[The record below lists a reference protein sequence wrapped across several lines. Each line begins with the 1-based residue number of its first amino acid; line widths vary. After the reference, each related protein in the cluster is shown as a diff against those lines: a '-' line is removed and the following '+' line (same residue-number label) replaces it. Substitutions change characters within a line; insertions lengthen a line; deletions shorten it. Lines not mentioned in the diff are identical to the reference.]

1 MKLLKEKSS
10 MISTIICGL
19 LMIAGLY
26 NQKIGGTIYP
36 YLFIIGMI
44 IGGFHQTKDGIID
57 TIEDKH
63 LNVDLLMALA
73 AIGASM
79 IQYYFEGIMLTF
91 IFSLSGSLEEFTTNK
106 SKKEIESL
114 MEIQPENAF
123 LLNENGQTT
132 EVPVKDLKI
141 GDTLLVP
148 KGASVPIDG
157 QLLTNYASI
166 DEAAITGESIPR
178 DKNLNDNLFAG
189 TINIGN
195 SLKMTVSKESKDTL
209 FSKIIQLVDDAQN
222 TPSKTAS
229 FLTNFEN
236 IYVKAVL
243 VLVPLAILIPYFF
256 LGWTWNE
263 SFYRGMVLLV
273 VASPCALVASAT
285 PATLAAISH
294 GAKNGVLFKGGI
306 YLEALADLKAI
317 TFDKTGTI
325 TKGVPVVTDEFFI
338 TDEKELTID
347 MLTAIETESTHPLAN
362 AITSRYAPQISEKRH
377 LEVSD
382 ITGSGML
389 GKELENEWKVG
400 NIDFVT
406 TEPLTAELM
415 TQTEKLQE
423 EGKTV
428 IYFSKNNK
436 IIAFFGLLDVPKQ
449 DAVETIKY
457 FKDNGIETT
466 MLTGDHSRTANAV
479 AKMIDIDHVIADCLP
494 EDKTIFIKEQKEKL
508 GTNAMIGD
516 GVNDAPALANASIG
530 IAMGQGTDIAIDVA
544 DIVLMK
550 DDLEKLAVS
559 HQLSLKLKR
568 IVTQNIVFSLSVIAI
583 LIISNF
589 FQVIN
594 LPLGVIGHEGSTILV
609 ILNGLRMLRKLPIE
623 RKMEKQKSE
632 KSESYSSFQEQL
644 SH

>member
-1 MKLLKEKSS
+1 MTYIKEKSS
-10 MISTIICGL
+10 LIATIICGL
-19 LMIAGLY
+19 LLIIGFI
-26 NQKIGGTIYP
+26 NQNTDGIIYP

-57 TIEDKH
+57 TIKDRH

-73 AIGASM
+73 AVGACT
-79 IQYYFEGIMLTF
+79 IEYYFEGIMLTF

-123 LLNENGQTT
+123 LLNENGQTS
-132 EVPVKDLKI
+132 EVPVENLKI

-148 KGASVPIDG
+148 KGASIPIDG
-157 QLLTNYASI
+157 ELLTIHATI

-178 DKNLNDNLFAG
+178 EKKMNENLYAG

-195 SLKMTVSKESKDTL
+195 SLKMTVTKESKDTL
-209 FSKIIQLVDDAQN
+209 FSKIIQLVDEAQN

-229 FLTNFEN
+229 FLSNFEN
-236 IYVKAVL
+236 IYVKVVL
-243 VLVPLAILIPYFF
+243 LVVPLAILIPYF
-256 LGWTWNE
+256 LIGWSWSE

-325 TKGVPVVTDEFFI
+325 TKGSPVVTDEIFMI
-338 TDEKELTID
+338 ENRQDIID
-347 MLTAIETESTHPLAN
+347 ALVAIETESTHPLAN
-362 AITSRYAPQISEKRH
+362 AITTKYIPLVSNKYA
-377 LEVSD
+377 LEVND

-389 GKELENEWKVG
+389 GLDNNNEWKVG
-400 NIDFVT
+400 NVDFVT
-406 TEPLTAELM
+406 SLPLSEEIIKKTE
-415 TQTEKLQE
+415 QLQN

-428 IYFSKNNK
+428 IYFSKNNQV
-436 IIAFFGLLDVPKQ
+436 IAFFGLLDVPKTE
-449 DAVETIKY
+449 AIETIKY
-457 FKDNGIETT
+457 FRDNNIQTT
-466 MLTGDHSRTANAV
+466 MLTGDHSQTANAV
-479 AKMIDIDHVIADCLP
+479 AKMIGIDAVIADCLP
-494 EDKTIFIKEQKEKL
+494 EDKTIFIKEQKEKF
-508 GTNAMIGD
+508 GINAMIGD

-550 DDLEKLAVS
+550 DDLSKLAVS
-559 HQLSLKLKR
+559 HQLSLKLKK
-568 IVTQNIVFSLSVIAI
+568 IVKQNIIFSLSVIAI
-583 LIISNF
+583 LIFSNF
-589 FQVIN
+589 FKVIN

-609 ILNGLRMLRKLPIE
+609 ILNGLRMLQKLPIE
-623 RKMEKQKSE
+623 KKIEKTE
-632 KSESYSSFQEQL
+632 ESYRPSKQL
-644 SH
+644 NKQIN

>member
-1 MKLLKEKSS
+1 MTLIKERSS
-10 MISTIICGL
+10 MIATIVCGI
-19 LMIAGLY
+19 LMVTGLI
-26 NQKIGGTIYP
+26 NQNIGGTLYP
-36 YLFIIGMI
+36 YIFVIGMI
-44 IGGFHQTKDGIID
+44 IGGYNQTKEGIID
-57 TIEDKH
+57 TIEERH

-73 AIGASM
+73 AIGACTIS
-79 IQYYFEGIMLTF
+79 YYFEGIMLTF

-106 SKKEIESL
+106 SKKEIEGL

-132 EVPVKDLKI
+132 EVPVKSLKI
-141 GDTLLVP
+141 GDLLIVP

-157 QLLTNYASI
+157 ILLTDNATI
-166 DEAAITGESIPR
+166 DEAAITGESIPNEKL
-178 DKNLNDNLFAG
+178 KNNDLFAG

-195 SLKMTVSKESKDTL
+195 SLKMKVSKESKDTL
-209 FSKIIQLVDDAQN
+209 FSKIIQLVDEAQN

-243 VLVPLAILIPYFF
+243 VIVPLAILIPYFF
-256 LGWTWNE
+256 LGWTWSE

-317 TFDKTGTI
+317 TFDKTGTL
-325 TKGVPVVTDEFFI
+325 TKGFPVVTDEFFLS
-338 TDEKELTID
+338 DDKQTIINT
-347 MLTAIETESTHPLAN
+347 LVAIETESTHPLAN
-362 AITSRYAPQISEKRH
+362 AITTKFANKTTQKLSLDVKD
-377 LEVSD
+377 V
-382 ITGSGML
+382 TGSGML
-389 GKELENEWKVG
+389 AHENNNEWKVG
-400 NIDFVT
+400 NIEFVT
-406 TEPLTAELM
+406 TQTVSEAIAS
-415 TQTEKLQE
+415 QTEQLQN

-428 IYFSKNNK
+428 IYVSKNND
-436 IIAFFGLLDVPKQ
+436 ILGFFGLLDVPKE
-449 DAVETIKY
+449 DAIKTIEY
-457 FKDNGIETT
+457 FKKEGIVTT
-466 MLTGDHSRTANAV
+466 MLTGDHSHTANAV
-479 AKMIDIDHVIADCLP
+479 ADMLGIDAVVADCLP
-494 EDKTIFIKEQKEKL
+494 EDKTVFIKKQKETV

-516 GVNDAPALANASIG
+516 GVNDAPALANATIG

-559 HQLSLKLKR
+559 HQLSKKLKR
-568 IVTQNIVFSLSVIAI
+568 IVTQNIVFSLSVITI

-589 FQVIN
+589 FKVIN

-609 ILNGLRMLRKLPIE
+609 ILNGLRMLRKLP
-623 RKMEKQKSE
+623 MEK
-632 KSESYSSFQEQL
+632 
-644 SH
+644 

>member
-1 MKLLKEKSS
+1 MTYIKEKSS
-10 MISTIICGL
+10 LIATIICGL
-19 LMIAGLY
+19 LLIIGFI
-26 NQKIGGTIYP
+26 NQNTGGIIYP

-57 TIEDKH
+57 TIKDRH

-73 AIGASM
+73 AVGACT
-79 IQYYFEGIMLTF
+79 IEYYFEGIMLTF

-114 MEIQPENAF
+114 MEIQPDNAF
-123 LLNENGQTT
+123 LLNENGQTS
-132 EVPVKDLKI
+132 EVPVEDLKI

-157 QLLTNYASI
+157 ELLTIHATI
-166 DEAAITGESIPR
+166 DEAAITGESIPKEK
-178 DKNLNDNLFAG
+178 KNNENLYAG

-195 SLKMTVSKESKDTL
+195 SLKMTVTKESKDTL
-209 FSKIIQLVDDAQN
+209 FSKIIQLVDEAQN

-229 FLTNFEN
+229 FLSNFEN
-236 IYVKAVL
+236 IYVKVVL
-243 VLVPLAILIPYFF
+243 FIVPLAILIPYF
-256 LGWTWNE
+256 LIGWTWSE

-325 TKGVPVVTDEFFI
+325 TKGTPVVTDEIFMMENQQDI
-338 TDEKELTID
+338 INALV
-347 MLTAIETESTHPLAN
+347 AIETESTHPLAN
-362 AITSRYAPQISEKRH
+362 AITTKYIPLVSNKYA
-377 LEVSD
+377 LEVND

-389 GKELENEWKVG
+389 GLENNNEWKVG
-400 NIDFVT
+400 NVDFVT
-406 TEPLTAELM
+406 SLPLSEEIIQKTE
-415 TQTEKLQE
+415 QLQK

-428 IYFSKNNK
+428 IYFSKNNQ
-436 IIAFFGLLDVPKQ
+436 IIAFFGLLDIPK
-449 DAVETIKY
+449 DEAIKTIKY
-457 FKDNGIETT
+457 FRDNNIQTT
-466 MLTGDHSRTANAV
+466 MLTGDHSQTANAV
-479 AKMIDIDHVIADCLP
+479 AKMIGIDAVIADCLP
-494 EDKTIFIKEQKEKL
+494 EDKTIFIKEQKEKF
-508 GTNAMIGD
+508 GINAMIGD

-550 DDLEKLAVS
+550 DDLIKLAVS
-559 HQLSLKLKR
+559 HQLSLKLKK
-568 IVTQNIVFSLSVIAI
+568 IVKQNIVFSLSVITI
-583 LIISNF
+583 LIFSNF
-589 FQVIN
+589 FKVIN

-609 ILNGLRMLRKLPIE
+609 ILNGLRMLQKLPIE
-623 RKMEKQKSE
+623 KEIEKAE
-632 KSESYSSFQEQL
+632 KSYRLTKQLKEQIN
-644 SH
+644 

>member
-1 MKLLKEKSS
+1 MTYIKEKSS
-10 MISTIICGL
+10 LIATIICGL
-19 LMIAGLY
+19 LLIIGFI
-26 NQKIGGTIYP
+26 NQNTGGIIYP

-57 TIEDKH
+57 TIKDRH

-73 AIGASM
+73 AVGACT
-79 IQYYFEGIMLTF
+79 IEYYFEGIMLTF

-114 MEIQPENAF
+114 MEIQPDNAF
-123 LLNENGQTT
+123 LLNDNGQTS
-132 EVPVKDLKI
+132 EVPVEDLKI

-157 QLLTNYASI
+157 ELLTIHATI
-166 DEAAITGESIPR
+166 DEAAITGESIPKEK
-178 DKNLNDNLFAG
+178 KNNENLYAG

-195 SLKMTVSKESKDTL
+195 SLKMTVTKESKDTL
-209 FSKIIQLVDDAQN
+209 FSKIIQLVDEAQN

-229 FLTNFEN
+229 FLSNFEN
-236 IYVKAVL
+236 IYVKVVL
-243 VLVPLAILIPYFF
+243 FIVPLAILIPYF
-256 LGWTWNE
+256 LIGWTWSE

-325 TKGVPVVTDEFFI
+325 TKGTPVVTDEIFMMKNQQDI
-338 TDEKELTID
+338 INALV
-347 MLTAIETESTHPLAN
+347 AIETESTHPLAN
-362 AITSRYAPQISEKRH
+362 AITTKYIPLVSNKYA
-377 LEVSD
+377 LEVND

-389 GKELENEWKVG
+389 GLENNNEWKVG
-400 NIDFVT
+400 NVDFVT
-406 TEPLTAELM
+406 SLPLSEEIIQKTE
-415 TQTEKLQE
+415 QLQK

-428 IYFSKNNK
+428 IYFSKNNQ
-436 IIAFFGLLDVPKQ
+436 IIAFFGLLDIPK
-449 DAVETIKY
+449 DEAIKTIKY
-457 FKDNGIETT
+457 FRDNNIQTT
-466 MLTGDHSRTANAV
+466 MLTGDHSQTANAV
-479 AKMIDIDHVIADCLP
+479 AKMIGIDAVIADCLP
-494 EDKTIFIKEQKEKL
+494 EDKTIFIKEQKEKF
-508 GTNAMIGD
+508 GINAMIGD

-550 DDLEKLAVS
+550 DDLIKLAVS
-559 HQLSLKLKR
+559 HQLSLKLKK
-568 IVTQNIVFSLSVIAI
+568 IVKQNIVFSLSVITI
-583 LIISNF
+583 LIFSNF
-589 FQVIN
+589 FKVIN

-609 ILNGLRMLRKLPIE
+609 ILNGLRMLQKLPIE
-623 RKMEKQKSE
+623 KEIEKVE
-632 KSESYSSFQEQL
+632 ESYRLTKQLKEQIN
-644 SH
+644 

>member
-1 MKLLKEKSS
+1 MCYALNVGGMNMTFIKERSS
-10 MISTIICGL
+10 MIATIICGV
-19 LMIAGLY
+19 LMVTGLI
-26 NQKIGGTIYP
+26 NQNTGGTLFP
-36 YLFIIGMI
+36 YIFIIGMI
-44 IGGFHQTKDGIID
+44 IGGFNQTKEGIID
-57 TIEDKH
+57 TIEEKH

-73 AIGASM
+73 AIGACTIS
-79 IQYYFEGIMLTF
+79 YYFEGIMLTF

-106 SKKEIESL
+106 SKKEIEGL

-132 EVPVKDLKI
+132 EVPVKTLKI
-141 GDTLLVP
+141 GDLLMVP
-148 KGASVPIDG
+148 KGTSVPIDG
-157 QLLTNYASI
+157 ILLTDHASI
-166 DEAAITGESIPR
+166 DEAAITGESIPNE
-178 DKNLNDNLFAG
+178 KTNQDNLFAG

-195 SLKMTVSKESKDTL
+195 SLKMEVTKESKDTL
-209 FSKIIQLVDDAQN
+209 FSKIIQLVDEAQN

-229 FLTNFEN
+229 FLSNFEN

-243 VLVPLAILIPYFF
+243 IIVPLAILIPYFL

-317 TFDKTGTI
+317 TFDKTGTL
-325 TKGVPVVTDEFFI
+325 TKGFPIVTDEFFL
-338 TDEKELTID
+338 TDEKELAINT
-347 MLTAIETESTHPLAN
+347 LVAIETASTHPLAN
-362 AITSRYAPQISEKRH
+362 AITTKFSKEASQK
-377 LEVSD
+377 LNLDVKD
-382 ITGSGML
+382 VTGSGML
-389 GKELENEWKVG
+389 ALADTDEWKVG
-400 NIDFVT
+400 NVDFVT
-406 TEPLTAELM
+406 TLPLTDDIISK
-415 TQTEKLQE
+415 TEKLQS

-428 IYFSKNNK
+428 IYLSKNNK
-436 IIAFFGLLDVPKQ
+436 ILAFFGLLDVPKK
-449 DAVETIKY
+449 DAIKTIQY
-457 FKDNGIETT
+457 FNKQGISTT
-466 MLTGDHSRTANAV
+466 MLTGDHSHTADAV
-479 AKMIDIDHVIADCLP
+479 AKMIGIDHVIADCLP
-494 EDKTIFIKEQKEKL
+494 EDKTEFIKKQKEEI
-508 GTNAMIGD
+508 GVNAMIGD

-530 IAMGQGTDIAIDVA
+530 VAMGQGTDIAIDVA

-550 DDLEKLAVS
+550 DDLEKLALS

-568 IVTQNIVFSLSVIAI
+568 IITQNIVFSLSVIAL

-589 FQVIN
+589 FKVIN

-623 RKMEKQKSE
+623 K
-632 KSESYSSFQEQL
+632 
-644 SH
+644 

>member
-1 MKLLKEKSS
+1 MTYIKEKSS
-10 MISTIICGL
+10 LIATIICGL
-19 LMIAGLY
+19 LLIIGFI
-26 NQKIGGTIYP
+26 NQNTGGIIYP

-57 TIEDKH
+57 TIKDRH

-73 AIGASM
+73 AVGACT
-79 IQYYFEGIMLTF
+79 IEYYFEGIMLTF

-114 MEIQPENAF
+114 MEIQPDNAF
-123 LLNENGQTT
+123 LLNENGQTS
-132 EVPVKDLKI
+132 EVPVEDLKI

-157 QLLTNYASI
+157 ELLTIHATI
-166 DEAAITGESIPR
+166 DEAAITGESIPKEK
-178 DKNLNDNLFAG
+178 KNNENLYAG

-195 SLKMTVSKESKDTL
+195 SLKMTVTKESKDTL
-209 FSKIIQLVDDAQN
+209 FSKIIQLVDEAQN

-229 FLTNFEN
+229 FLSNFEN
-236 IYVKAVL
+236 IYVKVVL
-243 VLVPLAILIPYFF
+243 FIVPLAILIPYF
-256 LGWTWNE
+256 LIGWTWSE

-325 TKGVPVVTDEFFI
+325 TKGTPVVTDEIFMMKNQQDI
-338 TDEKELTID
+338 INALV
-347 MLTAIETESTHPLAN
+347 AIETESTHPLAN
-362 AITSRYAPQISEKRH
+362 AITTKYIPLVSNKYA
-377 LEVSD
+377 LEVND

-389 GKELENEWKVG
+389 GLENNNEWKVG
-400 NIDFVT
+400 NVDFVT
-406 TEPLTAELM
+406 SLPLSEEIIQKTE
-415 TQTEKLQE
+415 QLQK

-428 IYFSKNNK
+428 IYFSKNNQ
-436 IIAFFGLLDVPKQ
+436 IIAFFGLLDIPK
-449 DAVETIKY
+449 DEAIKTIKY
-457 FKDNGIETT
+457 FRDNNIQTT
-466 MLTGDHSRTANAV
+466 MLTGDHSQTANAV
-479 AKMIDIDHVIADCLP
+479 AKMIGIDAVIADCLP
-494 EDKTIFIKEQKEKL
+494 EDKTIFIKEQKEKF
-508 GTNAMIGD
+508 GINAMIGD

-550 DDLEKLAVS
+550 DDLIKLAVS
-559 HQLSLKLKR
+559 HQLSLKLKK
-568 IVTQNIVFSLSVIAI
+568 IVKQNIVFSLSVITI
-583 LIISNF
+583 LIFSNF
-589 FQVIN
+589 FKVIN

-609 ILNGLRMLRKLPIE
+609 ILNGLRMLQKLPIE
-623 RKMEKQKSE
+623 KEIEKAE
-632 KSESYSSFQEQL
+632 KSYRLTKQLKEQIN
-644 SH
+644 

>member
-1 MKLLKEKSS
+1 MTYIKEKSS
-10 MISTIICGL
+10 LIATIICGL
-19 LMIAGLY
+19 LLIIGFI
-26 NQKIGGTIYP
+26 NQNTDGIIYP

-57 TIEDKH
+57 TIKDRH

-73 AIGASM
+73 AVGACT
-79 IQYYFEGIMLTF
+79 IEYYFEGIMLTF

-123 LLNENGQTT
+123 LLNKNGQTS
-132 EVPVKDLKI
+132 EVPVENLKI

-148 KGASVPIDG
+148 KGASIPIDG
-157 QLLTNYASI
+157 ELLTIHATI

-178 DKNLNDNLFAG
+178 EKKMNENLYAG

-195 SLKMTVSKESKDTL
+195 SLKMTVTKESKDTL
-209 FSKIIQLVDDAQN
+209 FSKIIQLVDEAQN

-229 FLTNFEN
+229 FLSNFEN
-236 IYVKAVL
+236 IYVKVVL
-243 VLVPLAILIPYFF
+243 LVVPLAILIPYF
-256 LGWTWNE
+256 LIGWSWSE

-325 TKGVPVVTDEFFI
+325 TKGSPVVTDEIFMI
-338 TDEKELTID
+338 ENRQDIID
-347 MLTAIETESTHPLAN
+347 ALVAIETESTHPLAN
-362 AITSRYAPQISEKRH
+362 AITTKYIPLVSDKYA
-377 LEVSD
+377 LEVND

-389 GKELENEWKVG
+389 GLDNNNEWKVG
-400 NIDFVT
+400 NVDFVT
-406 TEPLTAELM
+406 SLPLSEEIIKKTE
-415 TQTEKLQE
+415 QLQN

-428 IYFSKNNK
+428 IYFSKNNQV
-436 IIAFFGLLDVPKQ
+436 IAFFGLLDVPKTE
-449 DAVETIKY
+449 AIETIKY
-457 FKDNGIETT
+457 FRDNNIQTT
-466 MLTGDHSRTANAV
+466 MLTGDHSQTANAV
-479 AKMIDIDHVIADCLP
+479 AKMIGIDAVIADCLP
-494 EDKTIFIKEQKEKL
+494 EDKTIFIKEQKEKF
-508 GTNAMIGD
+508 GINAMIGD

-550 DDLEKLAVS
+550 DDLSKLAVS
-559 HQLSLKLKR
+559 HQLSLKLKK
-568 IVTQNIVFSLSVIAI
+568 IVKQNIIFSLSVIAI
-583 LIISNF
+583 LIFSNF
-589 FQVIN
+589 FKVIN

-609 ILNGLRMLRKLPIE
+609 ILNGLRMLQKLPIE
-623 RKMEKQKSE
+623 KKIEKTE
-632 KSESYSSFQEQL
+632 ESYRPSKQL
-644 SH
+644 NKQIN

>member
-1 MKLLKEKSS
+1 MEQLKEKSS
-10 MISTIICGL
+10 MIATVICGL
-19 LMIAGLY
+19 LMIIGLI
-26 NQKIGGTIYP
+26 NQKSGGNIYP
-36 YLFIIGMI
+36 ILFITGMV

-73 AIGASM
+73 AIGASS

-132 EVPVKDLKI
+132 EVPVKELKI

-157 QLLTNYASI
+157 ELITEFASI

-178 DKNLNDNLFAG
+178 EKKLGEDLFAG

-195 SLKMTVSKESKDTL
+195 SIKMTVSKESKDTL

-229 FLTNFEN
+229 FLSNFEN
-236 IYVKAVL
+236 IYVKVVL
-243 VLVPLAILIPYFF
+243 VLVPLAIILPYFF

-325 TKGVPVVTDEFFI
+325 TKGVPIVTDEFFL
-338 TDEKELTID
+338 TDNKQVAID
-347 MLTAIETESTHPLAN
+347 TLLAIEMESTHPLAN
-362 AITSRYAPQISEKRH
+362 AVTTKYLPFSSKKVKLDI
-377 LEVSD
+377 SD

-389 GKELENEWKVG
+389 GKERDNEWKVG
-400 NIDFVT
+400 NADFVST
-406 TEPLTAELM
+406 QPLAKEMLE
-415 TQTEKLQE
+415 QTEQLQK

-428 IYFSKNNK
+428 IYLSKNNK
-436 IIAFFGLLDVPKQ
+436 VTAFFGLLDVPKQ

-457 FKDNGIETT
+457 FKEQGIETT
-466 MLTGDHSRTANAV
+466 MLTGDHSRTAEAV

-494 EDKTIFIKEQKEKL
+494 EDKTIFIKEQKEKI
-508 GTNAMIGD
+508 GINAMIGD

-559 HQLSLKLKR
+559 HQLAIKLKR
-568 IVTQNIVFSLSVIAI
+568 IVTQNIVFSLSVIAL

-589 FQVIN
+589 FKVIN

-623 RKMEKQKSE
+623 KKFEKNKIEQKN
-632 KSESYSSFQEQL
+632 SYTSLQEQF
-644 SH
+644 SN

>member
-1 MKLLKEKSS
+1 MTFIKERSS
-10 MISTIICGL
+10 MIATIVCGI
-19 LMIAGLY
+19 LMVTGLI
-26 NQKIGGTIYP
+26 NQNIGGTLYP
-36 YLFIIGMI
+36 YIFVIGMI
-44 IGGFHQTKDGIID
+44 IGGYNQTKEGIID
-57 TIEDKH
+57 TIEERH

-73 AIGASM
+73 AIGACTIS
-79 IQYYFEGIMLTF
+79 YYFEGIMLTF

-106 SKKEIESL
+106 SKKEIEGL

-132 EVPVKDLKI
+132 EVPVKSLKI
-141 GDTLLVP
+141 GDLLIVP

-157 QLLTNYASI
+157 ILLTDNATI
-166 DEAAITGESIPR
+166 DEAAITGESIPNEKL
-178 DKNLNDNLFAG
+178 KNNDLFAG

-195 SLKMTVSKESKDTL
+195 SLKMKVSKESKDTL
-209 FSKIIQLVDDAQN
+209 FSKIIQLVDEAQN

-243 VLVPLAILIPYFF
+243 VIVPLAILIPYFF
-256 LGWTWNE
+256 LGWTWSE

-317 TFDKTGTI
+317 TFDKTGTL
-325 TKGVPVVTDEFFI
+325 TKGFPVVTDEFFLS
-338 TDEKELTID
+338 DDKQTIINT
-347 MLTAIETESTHPLAN
+347 LVAIETESTHPLAN
-362 AITSRYAPQISEKRH
+362 AITTKFANKTTQKLSLDVKD
-377 LEVSD
+377 V
-382 ITGSGML
+382 TGSGML
-389 GKELENEWKVG
+389 AHENNNEWKVG
-400 NIDFVT
+400 NIEFVT
-406 TEPLTAELM
+406 TQTVSEAIAS
-415 TQTEKLQE
+415 QTEQLQN

-428 IYFSKNNK
+428 IYVSKNND
-436 IIAFFGLLDVPKQ
+436 ILGFFGLLDVPKE
-449 DAVETIKY
+449 DAIKTIEY
-457 FKDNGIETT
+457 FKKEGIVTT
-466 MLTGDHSRTANAV
+466 MLTGDHSHTANAV
-479 AKMIDIDHVIADCLP
+479 ADMLGIDAVVADCLP
-494 EDKTIFIKEQKEKL
+494 EDKTVFIKKQKETV

-516 GVNDAPALANASIG
+516 GVNDAPALANATIG

-559 HQLSLKLKR
+559 HQLSKKLKR
-568 IVTQNIVFSLSVIAI
+568 IVTQNIVFSLSVITI

-589 FQVIN
+589 FKVIN

-609 ILNGLRMLRKLPIE
+609 ILNGLRMLRKLP
-623 RKMEKQKSE
+623 MEK
-632 KSESYSSFQEQL
+632 
-644 SH
+644 

>member
-1 MKLLKEKSS
+1 MTYIKEKSS
-10 MISTIICGL
+10 MIATVICGI
-19 LMIAGLY
+19 LMIVGLI
-26 NQKIGGTIYP
+26 NQNTGGTIYP
-36 YLFIIGMI
+36 YLFVIGMI

-57 TIEDKH
+57 TIKDRH

-73 AIGASM
+73 AVGACT
-79 IQYYFEGIMLTF
+79 IEYYFEGIMLTF

-123 LLNENGQTT
+123 LLNDNGQTT
-132 EVPVKDLKI
+132 EVPVEDLKI

-148 KGASVPIDG
+148 KGASIPIDG
-157 QLLTNYASI
+157 ELLTLHATI

-178 DKNLNDNLFAG
+178 EKKTNENLFAG

-209 FSKIIQLVDDAQN
+209 FSKIIQLVDEAQN

-229 FLTNFEN
+229 FLSNFEN

-243 VLVPLAILIPYFF
+243 FIVPLAILIPYFL
-256 LGWTWNE
+256 LGWTWSE

-325 TKGVPVVTDEFFI
+325 TKGTPVVTDEIFI
-338 TDEKELTID
+338 DNNRQDIINALV
-347 MLTAIETESTHPLAN
+347 AIETESTHPLAN
-362 AITSRYAPQISEKRH
+362 AITTKYIPH
-377 LEVSD
+377 VSNKTTLDVND

-389 GKELENEWKVG
+389 GVENGNEWKVG
-400 NIDFVT
+400 NVDFVT
-406 TEPLTAELM
+406 NTDLSEDMSQKTA
-415 TQTEKLQE
+415 QLQK

-428 IYFSKNNK
+428 IYFSKNNQ
-436 IIAFFGLLDVPKQ
+436 IVAFFGLLDIPKQ
-449 DAVETIKY
+449 EAIETIKY
-457 FKDNGIETT
+457 FNNNDIQTT
-466 MLTGDHSRTANAV
+466 MLTGDHSQTANAV
-479 AKMIDIDHVIADCLP
+479 AKMIGIDAVIADCLP
-494 EDKTIFIKEQKEKL
+494 EDKTIFIKEQKDKV
-508 GTNAMIGD
+508 GINAMIGD

-550 DDLEKLAVS
+550 DDLSKLAVS

-568 IVTQNIVFSLSVIAI
+568 IVKQNIIFSLSVIAI
-583 LIISNF
+583 LIFSNF
-589 FQVIN
+589 FKVIN

-609 ILNGLRMLRKLPIE
+609 ILNGLRMLQKLP
-623 RKMEKQKSE
+623 MEKRIE
-632 KSESYSSFQEQL
+632 KVIETNNSHEIQEQIN
-644 SH
+644 

>member
-1 MKLLKEKSS
+1 MKQLKEKSS
-10 MISTIICGL
+10 MIATIICGL
-19 LMIAGLY
+19 LMIVGLI
-26 NQKIGGTIYP
+26 NQKSGGNIYP
-36 YLFIIGMI
+36 ILFITGMI
-44 IGGFHQTKDGIID
+44 IGGFHQTRDGIID
-57 TIEDKH
+57 TIKDRH

-73 AIGASM
+73 AIGASL

-123 LLNENGQTT
+123 LLNENGQTI

-157 QLLTNYASI
+157 SLLTDYASI

-178 DKNLNDNLFAG
+178 EKNVGEDLFAG

-195 SLKMTVSKESKDTL
+195 SIKMTVTKESKDTL

-229 FLTNFEN
+229 FLSNFEN

-243 VLVPLAILIPYFF
+243 VLVPLAILIPYFL

-325 TKGVPVVTDEFFI
+325 TKGVPVVTDEFF
-338 TDEKELTID
+338 LTENKQVIID
-347 MLTAIETESTHPLAN
+347 TLLAIEMESTHPLAN
-362 AITSRYAPQISEKRH
+362 AMTTKYLPFSSNKVT
-377 LEVSD
+377 LEIND

-389 GKELENEWKVG
+389 GKEHDNEWRVG
-400 NIDFVT
+400 NAEFVSDK
-406 TEPLTAELM
+406 PFPSQMAQ
-415 TQTEKLQE
+415 QTELLQK

-428 IYFSKNNK
+428 IYLSQNNE
-436 IIAFFGLLDVPKQ
+436 IVAFFGLLDVPKQ

-457 FKDNGIETT
+457 FKQEGIETT
-466 MLTGDHSRTANAV
+466 MLTGDHSRTAEAV
-479 AKMIDIDHVIADCLP
+479 ARMIDIDHVLADCLP
-494 EDKTIFIKEQKEKL
+494 EDKTIFIKEQKEKV
-508 GTNAMIGD
+508 GINAMIGD

-559 HQLSLKLKR
+559 HQLAIKLKR
-568 IVTQNIVFSLSVIAI
+568 IVTQNIVFSLSVIAL

-589 FQVIN
+589 FKVIN

-623 RKMEKQKSE
+623 KKIEKAKVEETNTYQSL
-632 KSESYSSFQEQL
+632 QEQL
-644 SH
+644 SN

>member
-1 MKLLKEKSS
+1 MCYALNVGGMNMTFIKERSS
-10 MISTIICGL
+10 MIATIICGV
-19 LMIAGLY
+19 LMVTGLI
-26 NQKIGGTIYP
+26 NQNTGGTLFP
-36 YLFIIGMI
+36 YIFIIGMI
-44 IGGFHQTKDGIID
+44 IGGFNQTKEGIID
-57 TIEDKH
+57 TIEEKH

-73 AIGASM
+73 AIGACTIS
-79 IQYYFEGIMLTF
+79 YYFEGIMLTF

-106 SKKEIESL
+106 SKKEIEGL

-132 EVPVKDLKI
+132 EVPVKTLKI
-141 GDTLLVP
+141 GDLLMVP
-148 KGASVPIDG
+148 KGTSVPIDG
-157 QLLTNYASI
+157 ILLTDHASI
-166 DEAAITGESIPR
+166 DEAAITGESIPNE
-178 DKNLNDNLFAG
+178 KTNQDNLFAG

-195 SLKMTVSKESKDTL
+195 SLKMEVTKESKDTL
-209 FSKIIQLVDDAQN
+209 FSKIIQLVDEAQN

-229 FLTNFEN
+229 FLSNFEN

-243 VLVPLAILIPYFF
+243 IIVPLAILIPYFL

-317 TFDKTGTI
+317 TFDKTGTL
-325 TKGVPVVTDEFFI
+325 TKGFPIVTDEFFL
-338 TDEKELTID
+338 TDEKELAINT
-347 MLTAIETESTHPLAN
+347 LVAIETASTHPLAN
-362 AITSRYAPQISEKRH
+362 AITTKFSKEASQK
-377 LEVSD
+377 LNLDVKD
-382 ITGSGML
+382 VTGSGML
-389 GKELENEWKVG
+389 ALADTDEWKVG
-400 NIDFVT
+400 NVDFVT
-406 TEPLTAELM
+406 TLPLTDDIISK
-415 TQTEKLQE
+415 TEKLQS

-436 IIAFFGLLDVPKQ
+436 ILAFFGLLDVPKE
-449 DAVETIKY
+449 DAIKTIQY
-457 FKDNGIETT
+457 FNKQGISTT
-466 MLTGDHSRTANAV
+466 MLTGDHSHTADAV
-479 AKMIDIDHVIADCLP
+479 AKMIGIDHVIADCLP
-494 EDKTIFIKEQKEKL
+494 EDKTEFIKKQKEEI
-508 GTNAMIGD
+508 GVNAMIGD

-530 IAMGQGTDIAIDVA
+530 VAMGQGTDIAIDVA

-550 DDLEKLAVS
+550 DDLEKLALS

-568 IVTQNIVFSLSVIAI
+568 IITQNIVFSLSVITL

-589 FQVIN
+589 FKVIN

-623 RKMEKQKSE
+623 K
-632 KSESYSSFQEQL
+632 
-644 SH
+644 

>member
-1 MKLLKEKSS
+1 MCYALNVGGMNMTFIKERSS
-10 MISTIICGL
+10 MIATIICGV
-19 LMIAGLY
+19 LMVTGLI
-26 NQKIGGTIYP
+26 NQNTGGTLFP
-36 YLFIIGMI
+36 YIFIIGMI
-44 IGGFHQTKDGIID
+44 IGGFNQTKEGIID
-57 TIEDKH
+57 TIEEKH

-73 AIGASM
+73 AIGACTIS
-79 IQYYFEGIMLTF
+79 YYFEGIMLTF

-106 SKKEIESL
+106 SKKEIEGL

-132 EVPVKDLKI
+132 EVPVKILKI
-141 GDTLLVP
+141 GDLLMVP
-148 KGASVPIDG
+148 KGTSVPIDG
-157 QLLTNYASI
+157 ILLTDHASI
-166 DEAAITGESIPR
+166 DEAAITGESIPNE
-178 DKNLNDNLFAG
+178 KTNQDNLFAG

-195 SLKMTVSKESKDTL
+195 SLKMEVTKESKDTL
-209 FSKIIQLVDDAQN
+209 FSKIIQLVDEAQN

-229 FLTNFEN
+229 FLSNFEN

-243 VLVPLAILIPYFF
+243 IIVPLAILIPYFL

-317 TFDKTGTI
+317 TFDKTGTL
-325 TKGVPVVTDEFFI
+325 TKGFPIVTDEFFL
-338 TDEKELTID
+338 TDEKELSINT
-347 MLTAIETESTHPLAN
+347 LVAIETASTHPLAN
-362 AITSRYAPQISEKRH
+362 AITTKFSKEASQK
-377 LEVSD
+377 LNLDVKD
-382 ITGSGML
+382 VTGSGML
-389 GKELENEWKVG
+389 ALADTDEWKVG
-400 NIDFVT
+400 NVDFVT
-406 TEPLTAELM
+406 TLPLTDDIISK
-415 TQTEKLQE
+415 TEKLQN

-428 IYFSKNNK
+428 IYLSRNNH
-436 IIAFFGLLDVPKQ
+436 ILAFFGLLDVPKE
-449 DAVETIKY
+449 DAIKTIQY
-457 FKDNGIETT
+457 FNKQGISTT
-466 MLTGDHSRTANAV
+466 MLTGDHSHTADAV
-479 AKMIDIDHVIADCLP
+479 AKMIGIDHVIADCLP
-494 EDKTIFIKEQKEKL
+494 EDKTEFIKKQKEEI
-508 GTNAMIGD
+508 GVNAMIGD

-530 IAMGQGTDIAIDVA
+530 VAMGQGTDIAIDVA

-550 DDLEKLAVS
+550 DDLEKLALS

-568 IVTQNIVFSLSVIAI
+568 IITQNIVFSLSVIAL

-589 FQVIN
+589 FKVIN

-623 RKMEKQKSE
+623 K
-632 KSESYSSFQEQL
+632 
-644 SH
+644 

>member
-1 MKLLKEKSS
+1 MTYIKEKSS
-10 MISTIICGL
+10 LIATIICGL
-19 LMIAGLY
+19 LLIIGFI
-26 NQKIGGTIYP
+26 NQNTGGIIYP

-57 TIEDKH
+57 TIKDRH

-73 AIGASM
+73 AVGACT
-79 IQYYFEGIMLTF
+79 IEYYFEGIMLTF

-114 MEIQPENAF
+114 MEIQPDNAF
-123 LLNENGQTT
+123 LLNENGQTS
-132 EVPVKDLKI
+132 EVPVEDLKI

-157 QLLTNYASI
+157 ELLTIHATI
-166 DEAAITGESIPR
+166 DEAAITGESIPKEK
-178 DKNLNDNLFAG
+178 KNNENLYAG

-195 SLKMTVSKESKDTL
+195 SLKMTVTKESKDTL
-209 FSKIIQLVDDAQN
+209 FSKIIQLVDEAQN

-229 FLTNFEN
+229 FLSNFEN
-236 IYVKAVL
+236 IYVKVVL
-243 VLVPLAILIPYFF
+243 FIVPLAILIPYF
-256 LGWTWNE
+256 LIGWTWSE

-325 TKGVPVVTDEFFI
+325 TKGTPVVTDEIFMMENQQDI
-338 TDEKELTID
+338 INALV
-347 MLTAIETESTHPLAN
+347 AIETESTHPLAN
-362 AITSRYAPQISEKRH
+362 AITTKYIPLVSNKYA
-377 LEVSD
+377 LEVND

-389 GKELENEWKVG
+389 GLENNNEWKVG
-400 NIDFVT
+400 NVDFVT
-406 TEPLTAELM
+406 SLPLSEEIIQKTE
-415 TQTEKLQE
+415 QLQK

-428 IYFSKNNK
+428 IYFSKNNQ
-436 IIAFFGLLDVPKQ
+436 IIAFFGLLDIPK
-449 DAVETIKY
+449 DEAIKTIKY
-457 FKDNGIETT
+457 FRDNNIQTT
-466 MLTGDHSRTANAV
+466 MLTGDHSQTANAV
-479 AKMIDIDHVIADCLP
+479 AKMIGIDAVIADCLP
-494 EDKTIFIKEQKEKL
+494 EDKTIFIKEQKEKF
-508 GTNAMIGD
+508 GINAMIGD

-550 DDLEKLAVS
+550 DDLIKLAVS
-559 HQLSLKLKR
+559 HQLSLKLKK
-568 IVTQNIVFSLSVIAI
+568 IVKQNIVFSLSVITI
-583 LIISNF
+583 LIFSNF
-589 FQVIN
+589 FKVIN

-609 ILNGLRMLRKLPIE
+609 ILNGLRMLQKLPIE
-623 RKMEKQKSE
+623 KEIEKVE
-632 KSESYSSFQEQL
+632 ESYRLTKQLKEQIN
-644 SH
+644 

>member
-1 MKLLKEKSS
+1 MTYIKEKSS
-10 MISTIICGL
+10 LIATIICGL
-19 LMIAGLY
+19 LLIIGFI
-26 NQKIGGTIYP
+26 NQNTGGIIYP

-57 TIEDKH
+57 TIKDRH

-73 AIGASM
+73 AVGACT
-79 IQYYFEGIMLTF
+79 IEYYFEGIMLTF

-114 MEIQPENAF
+114 MEIQPDNAF
-123 LLNENGQTT
+123 LLNENGQTS
-132 EVPVKDLKI
+132 EVPVEDLKI

-157 QLLTNYASI
+157 ELLTIHATI
-166 DEAAITGESIPR
+166 DEAAITGESIPKEK
-178 DKNLNDNLFAG
+178 KNNENLYAG

-195 SLKMTVSKESKDTL
+195 SLKMTVTKESKDTL
-209 FSKIIQLVDDAQN
+209 FSKIIQLVDEAQN

-229 FLTNFEN
+229 FLSNFEN
-236 IYVKAVL
+236 IYVKVVL
-243 VLVPLAILIPYFF
+243 FIVPLAILIPYF
-256 LGWTWNE
+256 LIGWTWSE

-325 TKGVPVVTDEFFI
+325 TKGTPVVTDEIFMMKNQQDI
-338 TDEKELTID
+338 INALV
-347 MLTAIETESTHPLAN
+347 AIETESTHPLAN
-362 AITSRYAPQISEKRH
+362 AITTKYIPLVSNKYA
-377 LEVSD
+377 LEVND

-389 GKELENEWKVG
+389 GLENNNEWKVG
-400 NIDFVT
+400 NVDFVT
-406 TEPLTAELM
+406 SLPLSEEIIQKTE
-415 TQTEKLQE
+415 QLQK

-428 IYFSKNNK
+428 IYFSKNNQ
-436 IIAFFGLLDVPKQ
+436 IIAFFGLLDIPK
-449 DAVETIKY
+449 DEAIKTIKY
-457 FKDNGIETT
+457 FRDNNIQTT
-466 MLTGDHSRTANAV
+466 MLTGDHSQTANAV
-479 AKMIDIDHVIADCLP
+479 AKMIGIDAVIADCLP
-494 EDKTIFIKEQKEKL
+494 EDKTIFIKEQKEKF
-508 GTNAMIGD
+508 GINAMIGD

-550 DDLEKLAVS
+550 DDLIKLAVS
-559 HQLSLKLKR
+559 HQLSLKLKK
-568 IVTQNIVFSLSVIAI
+568 IVKQNIVFSLSVITI
-583 LIISNF
+583 LIFSNF
-589 FQVIN
+589 FKVIN

-609 ILNGLRMLRKLPIE
+609 ILNGLRMLQKLPIE
-623 RKMEKQKSE
+623 KEIEKVE
-632 KSESYSSFQEQL
+632 ESYRLTKQLKEQIN
-644 SH
+644 

>member
-1 MKLLKEKSS
+1 MTYIKEKSS
-10 MISTIICGL
+10 LIATIICGL
-19 LMIAGLY
+19 LLIIGFI
-26 NQKIGGTIYP
+26 NQNTGGIIYP

-57 TIEDKH
+57 TIKDRH

-73 AIGASM
+73 AVGACT
-79 IQYYFEGIMLTF
+79 IEYYFEGIMLTF

-114 MEIQPENAF
+114 MEIQPDNAF
-123 LLNENGQTT
+123 LLNENGQTS
-132 EVPVKDLKI
+132 EVPVEDLKI

-157 QLLTNYASI
+157 ELLTIHATI
-166 DEAAITGESIPR
+166 DEAAITGESIPKEK
-178 DKNLNDNLFAG
+178 KNNENLYAG

-195 SLKMTVSKESKDTL
+195 SLKMTVTKESKDTL
-209 FSKIIQLVDDAQN
+209 FSKIIQLVDEAQN

-229 FLTNFEN
+229 FLSNFEN
-236 IYVKAVL
+236 IYVKVVL
-243 VLVPLAILIPYFF
+243 FIVPLAILIPYF
-256 LGWTWNE
+256 LIGWTWSE

-325 TKGVPVVTDEFFI
+325 TKGTPVVTDEIFMMKNQQDI
-338 TDEKELTID
+338 INALV
-347 MLTAIETESTHPLAN
+347 AIETESTHPLAN
-362 AITSRYAPQISEKRH
+362 AITTKYIPLVSNKYA
-377 LEVSD
+377 LEVND

-389 GKELENEWKVG
+389 GLENNNEWKVG
-400 NIDFVT
+400 NVDFVT
-406 TEPLTAELM
+406 SLPLSEEIIQKTE
-415 TQTEKLQE
+415 QLQK

-428 IYFSKNNK
+428 IYFSKNNQ
-436 IIAFFGLLDVPKQ
+436 IIAFFGLLDIPK
-449 DAVETIKY
+449 DEAIKTIKY
-457 FKDNGIETT
+457 FRDNNIQTT
-466 MLTGDHSRTANAV
+466 MLTGDHSQTANAV
-479 AKMIDIDHVIADCLP
+479 AKMIGIDAVIADCLP
-494 EDKTIFIKEQKEKL
+494 EDKTIFIKEQKEKF
-508 GTNAMIGD
+508 GINAMIGD

-550 DDLEKLAVS
+550 DDLIKLAVS
-559 HQLSLKLKR
+559 HQLSLKLKK
-568 IVTQNIVFSLSVIAI
+568 IVKQNIVFSLSVITI
-583 LIISNF
+583 LIFSNF
-589 FQVIN
+589 FKVIN

-609 ILNGLRMLRKLPIE
+609 ILNGLRMLQKLPIE
-623 RKMEKQKSE
+623 KEIEKIE
-632 KSESYSSFQEQL
+632 ESYRPTNQLKEQIN
-644 SH
+644 

>member
-1 MKLLKEKSS
+1 MTFIKERSS
-10 MISTIICGL
+10 MIATIICGV
-19 LMIAGLY
+19 LMVTGLI
-26 NQKIGGTIYP
+26 NQNTGGTLFP
-36 YLFIIGMI
+36 YIFIIGMI
-44 IGGFHQTKDGIID
+44 IGGFNQTKEGIID
-57 TIEDKH
+57 TIEEKH

-73 AIGASM
+73 AIGACTIS
-79 IQYYFEGIMLTF
+79 YYFEGIMLTF

-106 SKKEIESL
+106 SKKEIEGL

-132 EVPVKDLKI
+132 EVPVKTLKI
-141 GDTLLVP
+141 GDLLMVP
-148 KGASVPIDG
+148 KGTSVPIDG
-157 QLLTNYASI
+157 ILLTDHASI
-166 DEAAITGESIPR
+166 DEAAITGESIPNE
-178 DKNLNDNLFAG
+178 KTNQDNLFAG

-195 SLKMTVSKESKDTL
+195 SLKMEVTKESKDTL
-209 FSKIIQLVDDAQN
+209 FSKIIQLVDEAQN

-229 FLTNFEN
+229 FLSNFEN

-243 VLVPLAILIPYFF
+243 IIVPLAILIPYFL

-317 TFDKTGTI
+317 TFDKTGTL
-325 TKGVPVVTDEFFI
+325 TKGFPIVTDEFFL
-338 TDEKELTID
+338 TDEKELAINT
-347 MLTAIETESTHPLAN
+347 LVAIETASTHPLAN
-362 AITSRYAPQISEKRH
+362 AITTKFSKEASQK
-377 LEVSD
+377 LNLDVKD
-382 ITGSGML
+382 VTGSGML
-389 GKELENEWKVG
+389 ALADTDEWKVG
-400 NIDFVT
+400 NVDFVT
-406 TEPLTAELM
+406 TLPLTDDIISK
-415 TQTEKLQE
+415 TEKLQS

-428 IYFSKNNK
+428 IYLSKNNK
-436 IIAFFGLLDVPKQ
+436 ILAFFGLLDVPKK
-449 DAVETIKY
+449 DAIKTIQY
-457 FKDNGIETT
+457 FNKQGISTT
-466 MLTGDHSRTANAV
+466 MLTGDHSHTADAV
-479 AKMIDIDHVIADCLP
+479 AKMIGIDHVIADCLP
-494 EDKTIFIKEQKEKL
+494 EDKTEFIKKQKEEI
-508 GTNAMIGD
+508 GVNAMIGD

-530 IAMGQGTDIAIDVA
+530 VAMGQGTDIAIDVA

-550 DDLEKLAVS
+550 DDLEKLALS

-568 IVTQNIVFSLSVIAI
+568 IITQNIVFSLSVIAL

-589 FQVIN
+589 FKVIN

-623 RKMEKQKSE
+623 K
-632 KSESYSSFQEQL
+632 
-644 SH
+644 

>member
-1 MKLLKEKSS
+1 MTYIKERSS
-10 MISTIICGL
+10 MVATVVCGV
-19 LMIAGLY
+19 LMVAGLI
-26 NQKIGGTIYP
+26 NQNTGGTLYP
-36 YLFIIGMI
+36 YIFVIGMI

-57 TIEDKH
+57 TIEERH

-73 AIGASM
+73 AIGACTIS
-79 IQYYFEGIMLTF
+79 YYFEGIMLTF

-132 EVPVKDLKI
+132 EVPVKELKI
-141 GDTLLVP
+141 GDFLIVP

-157 QLLTNYASI
+157 TLLTDHASI
-166 DEAAITGESIPR
+166 DEAAITGESIPNEKR
-178 DKNLNDNLFAG
+178 KQDNLFAG

-195 SLKMTVSKESKDTL
+195 SLKMQVSKESKDTL
-209 FSKIIQLVDDAQN
+209 FSKIIQLVDEAQN

-229 FLTNFEN
+229 FLSNFEN

-243 VLVPLAILIPYFF
+243 IIVPLAILIPYLL
-256 LGWTWNE
+256 LGWTFNE

-317 TFDKTGTI
+317 TFDKTGTL
-325 TKGVPVVTDEFFI
+325 TKGFPVVTDEFFLV
-338 TDEKELTID
+338 DNKEKVINTLV
-347 MLTAIETESTHPLAN
+347 AIETESTHPLAN
-362 AITSRYAPQISEKRH
+362 AITTKFSADVTEK
-377 LEVSD
+377 VSLD
-382 ITGSGML
+382 IQDVTGSGML
-389 GKELENEWKVG
+389 ATENHNSWKIG
-400 NIDFVT
+400 NAEFVSSS
-406 TEPLTAELM
+406 PLNSNVASQTAA
-415 TQTEKLQE
+415 LQDQ
-423 EGKTV
+423 GKTV
-428 IYFSKNNK
+428 IYLSKNDEV
-436 IIAFFGLLDVPKQ
+436 IAFFGLLDVPKE
-449 DAVETIKY
+449 DAIKTIQY
-457 FKDNGIETT
+457 FKKQGIDTT
-466 MLTGDHSRTANAV
+466 MLTGDHHQTAEAV
-479 AKMIDIDHVIADCLP
+479 AKMIGIDHVLADCLP
-494 EDKTIFIKEQKEKL
+494 EDKTIFIKEQKERV

-550 DDLEKLAVS
+550 DNLEKLAMS

-583 LIISNF
+583 LIVSNF

-609 ILNGLRMLRKLPIE
+609 ILNGLRMLGKLPIE
-623 RKMEKQKSE
+623 K
-632 KSESYSSFQEQL
+632 
-644 SH
+644 

>member
-1 MKLLKEKSS
+1 MTYIKERSS
-10 MISTIICGL
+10 MVATVVCGV
-19 LMIAGLY
+19 LMVAGLI
-26 NQKIGGTIYP
+26 NQNTGGTLYP
-36 YLFIIGMI
+36 YIFVIGMI

-57 TIEDKH
+57 TIEERH

-73 AIGASM
+73 AIGACTIS
-79 IQYYFEGIMLTF
+79 YYFEGIMLTF

-132 EVPVKDLKI
+132 EVPVKELKI
-141 GDTLLVP
+141 GDFLIVP

-157 QLLTNYASI
+157 TLLTDHASI
-166 DEAAITGESIPR
+166 DEAAITGESIPNEKR
-178 DKNLNDNLFAG
+178 KQDNLFAG

-195 SLKMTVSKESKDTL
+195 SLKMQVSKESKDTL
-209 FSKIIQLVDDAQN
+209 FSKIIQLVDEAQN

-229 FLTNFEN
+229 FLSNFEN

-243 VLVPLAILIPYFF
+243 IIVPLAILIPYLL
-256 LGWTWNE
+256 LGWTFNE

-317 TFDKTGTI
+317 TFDKTGTL
-325 TKGVPVVTDEFFI
+325 TKGFPVVTDEFFLV
-338 TDEKELTID
+338 DNKEKVINTLV
-347 MLTAIETESTHPLAN
+347 AIETESTHPLAN
-362 AITSRYAPQISEKRH
+362 AITTKFSADVTEK
-377 LEVSD
+377 VSLD
-382 ITGSGML
+382 IQDVTGSGML
-389 GKELENEWKVG
+389 ATENHNSWKIG
-400 NIDFVT
+400 NAEFVSSS
-406 TEPLTAELM
+406 PLNSNVAPQTAA
-415 TQTEKLQE
+415 LQDQ
-423 EGKTV
+423 GKTV
-428 IYFSKNNK
+428 IYLSKNDEV
-436 IIAFFGLLDVPKQ
+436 IAFFGLLDVPKE
-449 DAVETIKY
+449 DAIKTIQY
-457 FKDNGIETT
+457 FKKQGIDTT
-466 MLTGDHSRTANAV
+466 MLTGDHHQTAEAV
-479 AKMIDIDHVIADCLP
+479 AKMIGIDHVLADCLP
-494 EDKTIFIKEQKEKL
+494 EDKTIFIKEQKERV

-550 DDLEKLAVS
+550 DNLEKLAMS

-583 LIISNF
+583 LIVSNF

-609 ILNGLRMLRKLPIE
+609 ILNGLRMLGKLPIE
-623 RKMEKQKSE
+623 K
-632 KSESYSSFQEQL
+632 
-644 SH
+644 

>member
-1 MKLLKEKSS
+1 MKRLKERSS
-10 MISTIICGL
+10 MIATILCGL
-19 LMIAGLY
+19 LMVIGLF
-26 NQKIGGTIYP
+26 NQKTGGTSYP
-36 YLFIIGMI
+36 YLFILGMI

-73 AIGASM
+73 AVGASL

-148 KGASVPIDG
+148 KGASIPIDG
-157 QLLTNYASI
+157 QLLTTYASI
-166 DEAAITGESIPR
+166 DEAAITGESIPGE
-178 DKNLNDNLFAG
+178 KYLNDNLFAG

-195 SLKMTVSKESKDTL
+195 SVKMTVSKESKDTL

-236 IYVKAVL
+236 IYVKLIL
-243 VLVPLAILIPYFF
+243 VLVPLAILIPYFL

-325 TKGVPVVTDEFFI
+325 TKGVPVVTDEFFL
-338 TDEKELTID
+338 TNEKKMTID
-347 MLTAIETESTHPLAN
+347 ILTAIETESTHPLAN
-362 AITSRYAPQISEKRH
+362 AITSKYAPLMTKKRI
-377 LEVSD
+377 LEISD

-389 GKELENEWKVG
+389 GKDKDNEWKVG
-400 NIDFVT
+400 NVDFVT
-406 TEPLTAELM
+406 DQPLSSEVIQQT
-415 TQTEKLQE
+415 TQLQE

-428 IYFSKNNK
+428 IYFSKNNH
-436 IIAFFGLLDVPKQ
+436 IVAFFGLLDVPKV
-449 DAVETIKY
+449 DAIETIKY
-457 FKDNGIETT
+457 FKDNNIETT

-494 EDKTIFIKEQKEKL
+494 EDKTIFIKNQKEKL

-550 DDLEKLAVS
+550 DDLQKLAVS

-568 IVTQNIVFSLSVIAI
+568 IVTQNIIFSLSVITI

-589 FQVIN
+589 FQIIN

-609 ILNGLRMLRKLPIE
+609 ILNGLRMLQKLPIE
-623 RKMEKQKSE
+623 KKMNKIQRKNNNT
-632 KSESYSSFQEQL
+632 FTTLQEDL
-644 SH
+644 IH

>member
-1 MKLLKEKSS
+1 MTFIKERSS
-10 MISTIICGL
+10 MIATVICGV
-19 LMIAGLY
+19 LMITGLIIQ
-26 NQKIGGTIYP
+26 NTGGTIYP
-36 YLFIIGMI
+36 YIFIIGMI
-44 IGGFHQTKDGIID
+44 IGGFHQTKDGVID
-57 TIEDKH
+57 TIEEKH

-73 AIGASM
+73 AIGACTIS
-79 IQYYFEGIMLTF
+79 YYFEGIMLTF

-106 SKKEIESL
+106 SKKEIEGL

-132 EVPVKDLKI
+132 EVPVKELKI
-141 GDTLLVP
+141 GDLLIVP

-157 QLLTNYASI
+157 NLLTDHASI
-166 DEAAITGESIPR
+166 DEAAITGESIPNEKR
-178 DKNLNDNLFAG
+178 QNDSLFAG
-189 TINIGN
+189 TINIGD
-195 SLKMTVSKESKDTL
+195 SLKMSVSKESKDTL
-209 FSKIIQLVDDAQN
+209 FSKIIQLVDEAQN

-229 FLTNFEN
+229 FLSNFEN

-243 VLVPLAILIPYFF
+243 VIVPLAILIPYFL

-317 TFDKTGTI
+317 TFDKTGTL
-325 TKGVPVVTDEFFI
+325 TKGFPVVTDEIFMSENK
-338 TDEKELTID
+338 EKLINT
-347 MLTAIETESTHPLAN
+347 LVAIETESTHPLAN
-362 AITSRYAPQISEKRH
+362 AITTKYANKTSKR
-377 LEVSD
+377 LELDVKD

-389 GKELENEWKVG
+389 ATDKENEWKVG
-400 NIDFVT
+400 NADFVT
-406 TEPLTAELM
+406 TNPIEETVIA
-415 TQTEKLQE
+415 QTKQLQN

-428 IYFSKNNK
+428 IYLSQNNQ
-436 IIAFFGLLDVPKQ
+436 IVAFFGLLDVPKE
-449 DAVETIKY
+449 DAIKTINY
-457 FKDNGIETT
+457 FKKQGITTT
-466 MLTGDHSRTANAV
+466 MLTGDHSQTANAV
-479 AKMIDIDHVIADCLP
+479 ANMIGIDHVIADCLP
-494 EDKTIFIKEQKEKL
+494 EDKTTFIKKQKEEL

-568 IVTQNIVFSLSVIAI
+568 IVTQNIVFSLSVIT
-583 LIISNF
+583 LLVISNF
-589 FQVIN
+589 FQIIN

-609 ILNGLRMLRKLPIE
+609 ILNGLRMLRKLPT
-623 RKMEKQKSE
+623 EK
-632 KSESYSSFQEQL
+632 
-644 SH
+644 